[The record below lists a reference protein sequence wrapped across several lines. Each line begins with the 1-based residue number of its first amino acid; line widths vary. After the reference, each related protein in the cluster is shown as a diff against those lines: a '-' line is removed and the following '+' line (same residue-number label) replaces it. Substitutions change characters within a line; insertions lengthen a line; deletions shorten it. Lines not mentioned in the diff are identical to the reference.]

1 MATWSNKQT
10 NKHKI
15 KMRILGGAIKR
26 KRFKASKGKTSP
38 SHNCH
43 THCVLHTLYL
53 YYLLSI
59 ARDSDYSNSI
69 FYRCDIK
76 TVKSTYSENLPK
88 AICKTIPVMS
98 PSGLDLWRTEQPSP
112 NAQLNLNASYVAGPF
127 CAAIYQ
133 ICRMPKQIYICV

>member
-10 NKHKI
+10 NKHKM
-15 KMRILGGAIKR
+15 KMRILGGPSRESGLKQV
-26 KRFKASKGKTSP
+26 KAKL
-38 SHNCH
+38 HQ
-43 THCVLHTLYL
+43 VIIVIHTLYL
-53 YYLLSI
+53 YNFI
-59 ARDSDYSNSI
+59 NSDYSNSI
-69 FYRCDIK
+69 FNRCDIK

-88 AICKTIPVMS
+88 AICKTIPAMS

-133 ICRMPKQIYICV
+133 ICRMPKQICI